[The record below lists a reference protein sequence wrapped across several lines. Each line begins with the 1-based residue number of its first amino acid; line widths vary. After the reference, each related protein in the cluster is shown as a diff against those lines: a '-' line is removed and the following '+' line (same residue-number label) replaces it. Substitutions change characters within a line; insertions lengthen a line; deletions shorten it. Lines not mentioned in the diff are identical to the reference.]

1 VKLKAADLHMGAI
14 DQFDWD
20 EQVFGEGLELQIT
33 IRRDLVAIDH
43 GAAIATADQL
53 DRVAFDL

>member
-1 VKLKAADLHMGAI
+1 MGAI